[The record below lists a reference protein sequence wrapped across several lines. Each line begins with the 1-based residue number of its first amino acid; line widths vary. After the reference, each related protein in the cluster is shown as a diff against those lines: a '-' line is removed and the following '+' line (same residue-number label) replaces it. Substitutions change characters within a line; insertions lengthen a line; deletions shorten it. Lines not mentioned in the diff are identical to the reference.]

1 MGVFW
6 QDVKYGIR
14 MLAKSPGLTI
24 AAILSLAL
32 GIGANS
38 TVFTWAQAF
47 MFQPLP
53 GVPEQSRIVSM
64 STSWQDGKQCCGSS
78 SYPDYRD
85 YRDRNTTLEGLI
97 ASDME
102 GVSLTHDGRA
112 ERAWALTVTGNYFD
126 VLRLRPA
133 AGRFFLPEEDRT
145 PGTHPVVVLSHAFWQ
160 RRFGGDVGILNQNI
174 TINEKPFTVIGVA
187 PEKFQGTEVAI
198 GLDLFMPMA
207 MVATS
212 QGDADRLEMRGS
224 HWMDMLGRLK
234 PGVTIEQARADFA
247 RISADLAREF
257 ANTNEGK
264 AAVLDP
270 LWRAKNSATEHLGPV
285 LGVLMGVVAL
295 VLLIAC
301 ANVANLLLARAVGR
315 RREIAIRLS
324 LGAGRT
330 RLLRQMLTESLL
342 LATTGGLG
350 GLLLAYWTKNL
361 FMYFAPAIEFPI
373 VMPFEINTQVL
384 LFTGAVALAT
394 GLVFGLAPAFQATR
408 LDVVPALKDE
418 SSGAGGGGRGKSR
431 LRSTLVVAQVSLS
444 LILLISAGLFIQS
457 LRNTQTINPGFDRN
471 LLLAGMDLFP
481 NGYTPDRGRVF
492 HEQLLERVNALPGV
506 EKATLARRLP
516 LGLEGTSS
524 TTITVDGYQP
534 APDESQFVYYNNVGP
549 DYFAAMGIPVLS
561 GRDFSTADR
570 KGAPGVCAVNE
581 AVARRYFNGED
592 PLGRTLKLGNEQL
605 TVIALVKDTKLRQF
619 TERPQRQL
627 WLSVGQ
633 FYRPE
638 AMLHVRTAG
647 DPAAITPAVQD
658 VVRSLDPNLPVF
670 GIRTMAKHLESGAI
684 VQKIGGTM
692 LAVFGALA
700 LLLASVGL
708 YGVIAY
714 IFSQRTHEL
723 GIRVALGA
731 GRRDIM
737 RLVLAQG
744 AWLAGIG
751 LAIGLAASAM
761 LMPLM
766 KSQLVGVED
775 RDPLTF
781 AATALA
787 LAAVALAASY
797 FPARRASRVD
807 PIVALRYE

>member
-6 QDVKYGIR
+6 RDVKYGIR
-14 MLAKSPGLTI
+14 MAAKSPGLTI
-24 AAILSLAL
+24 AALLSLAL

-126 VLRLRPA
+126 VLHLRPA

-160 RRFGGDVGILNQNI
+160 RRFGGDAGILNQNI

-330 RLLRQMLTESLL
+330 RLLRQMLTESL
-342 LATTGGLG
+342 
-350 GLLLAYWTKNL
+350 
-361 FMYFAPAIEFPI
+361 
-373 VMPFEINTQVL
+373 
-384 LFTGAVALAT
+384 
-394 GLVFGLAPAFQATR
+394 
-408 LDVVPALKDE
+408 
-418 SSGAGGGGRGKSR
+418 
-431 LRSTLVVAQVSLS
+431 
-444 LILLISAGLFIQS
+444 
-457 LRNTQTINPGFDRN
+457 
-471 LLLAGMDLFP
+471 
-481 NGYTPDRGRVF
+481 
-492 HEQLLERVNALPGV
+492 
-506 EKATLARRLP
+506 
-516 LGLEGTSS
+516 
-524 TTITVDGYQP
+524 
-534 APDESQFVYYNNVGP
+534 
-549 DYFAAMGIPVLS
+549 
-561 GRDFSTADR
+561 
-570 KGAPGVCAVNE
+570 
-581 AVARRYFNGED
+581 
-592 PLGRTLKLGNEQL
+592 
-605 TVIALVKDTKLRQF
+605 
-619 TERPQRQL
+619 
-627 WLSVGQ
+627 
-633 FYRPE
+633 
-638 AMLHVRTAG
+638 
-647 DPAAITPAVQD
+647 
-658 VVRSLDPNLPVF
+658 
-670 GIRTMAKHLESGAI
+670 
-684 VQKIGGTM
+684 
-692 LAVFGALA
+692 
-700 LLLASVGL
+700 
-708 YGVIAY
+708 
-714 IFSQRTHEL
+714 
-723 GIRVALGA
+723 
-731 GRRDIM
+731 
-737 RLVLAQG
+737 
-744 AWLAGIG
+744 
-751 LAIGLAASAM
+751 
-761 LMPLM
+761 
-766 KSQLVGVED
+766 
-775 RDPLTF
+775 
-781 AATALA
+781 
-787 LAAVALAASY
+787 
-797 FPARRASRVD
+797 
-807 PIVALRYE
+807 